1 MMNFVTKLSGF
12 VGKNLTWLVLLTIVG
27 GYFVPS
33 GFTWA
38 VKNTV
43 WLLGVVMFGM
53 GMTLHAS
60 DFKLVLQRPR
70 EVLAGTVCHYT
81 IMPLVAYALVMVFGL
96 TPELAV
102 GMVLLG
108 SCPSGTASNVMSF
121 LAKGDVPLAVS
132 ITTVSTLLAPVMM
145 PFLVWAL
152 AGQWVTVSFLSM
164 AMTVMKVILVPLV
177 LGLLVHRLVGETYL
191 AQMQKVLVLVSAFA
205 VLSILGG
212 VVAVNGAKIVSLG
225 VFMVVLV
232 LLHNLFGFALGYF
245 ITGKLGFGK
254 RQQHSVTLEVGMQND
269 ALALSICSIYFAP
282 AVAIPAAVGA
292 AVHQIT
298 GSMLAGLFARNMD
311 KYEARQQ
318 AASTQKETV
327 PALGYFIT
335 GKLGFGKRQQH
346 SVTLEVGMQ
355 NDALALSICSI
366 YFAPAVAIPAAVGA
380 AVHQIT
386 GSMLAGLFARN
397 MDKYEARQQAAST
410 QKETV
415 PAPSAH

>member
-38 VKNTV
+38 VSNTV

-60 DFKLVLQRPR
+60 DFRLVLQRPR

-96 TPELAV
+96 SPELAV

-132 ITTVSTLLAPVMM
+132 ITTVSTLLAPIMM

-164 AMTVMKVILVPLV
+164 ALTVMKVILVPLV
-177 LGLLVHRLVGETYL
+177 LGRP
-191 AQMQKVLVLVSAFA
+191 S
-205 VLSILGG
+205 
-212 VVAVNGAKIVSLG
+212 
-225 VFMVVLV
+225 
-232 LLHNLFGFALGYF
+232 
-245 ITGKLGFGK
+245 
-254 RQQHSVTLEVGMQND
+254 
-269 ALALSICSIYFAP
+269 CS
-282 AVAIPAAVGA
+282 
-292 AVHQIT
+292 
-298 GSMLAGLFARNMD
+298 R
-311 KYEARQQ
+311 
-318 AASTQKETV
+318 
-327 PALGYFIT
+327 
-335 GKLGFGKRQQH
+335 
-346 SVTLEVGMQ
+346 
-355 NDALALSICSI
+355 
-366 YFAPAVAIPAAVGA
+366 
-380 AVHQIT
+380 
-386 GSMLAGLFARN
+386 
-397 MDKYEARQQAAST
+397 
-410 QKETV
+410 
-415 PAPSAH
+415 